1 MVKIEVIREDY
12 LEDRTLGKMYVN
24 GEYFCDTLED
34 TDRGLESGG
43 TKIYGET
50 AIPKGKYKI
59 TMYYWPKYHNHYP
72 LLLRVPQYT
81 GIFIHGGT
89 NPKSTLGC
97 IIIGERTENN
107 RITNSP
113 KYVEALRKHFKL
125 KDEKW
130 DNGEITVK

>member
-12 LEDRTLGKMYVN
+12 LDDRTLGKMYVN

-34 TDRGLESGG
+34 TDRALESGG

-50 AIPKGKYKI
+50 AIPKGTYRV
-59 TMYYWPKYHNHYP
+59 TMYYWSKYHNHYP

-97 IIIGERTENN
+97 IIIGTRSSSNT
-107 RITNSP
+107 ILNS
-113 KYVEALRKHFKL
+113 KTYVELLRDYFKL
-125 KDEKW
+125 DNGKW
-130 DNGEITVK
+130 DTGEITVK